1 MRKKLFLFVVSML
14 VVAPFGVRAEDLQLT
29 AGQPLSVSLTGPS
42 VTYTLTS
49 STGIDSL
56 SASGSTLTLTLTAG
70 DSVVV
75 NQANGYEITNNLSQ
89 TTNCVTDLTTTI
101 TFTQTVVIT
110 AGTTSRGC
118 AVGGG
123 GGSQPSSVSIS
134 INNGA
139 AETSSRDVTLQLS
152 ANDAAE
158 MIISNDLSFSDA
170 TWQPY
175 ATSKSWTL
183 TEGLGAKRVYVNYKT
198 QTGGTSQPISAVI
211 TLVAA
216 SSSGSSG
223 SPSAPSAPGAPSAP
237 TVPQGSALVDG
248 WLVKEIGSPAI
259 YFVEGGVLKPILNE
273 AVFLGRGF
281 SWSDIRT
288 IASKSGYVVGATL
301 TLPVREGSIIKKA
314 NDQRVY
320 VITNGKR
327 RWIKNEEAFNG
338 LGYSWYMVT
347 VVSDEAFDAYL
358 ETTPFLVVGDRHPD
372 GTLIKYAGDSKVYLV
387 DGGKKRWI
395 KTEEEFRARGYLFVD
410 VITILST
417 ETFENGVDI
426 GTTVQGYSTDTQTT
440 GSFTRYLTVESI
452 GDEVRLLQATL
463 KQLGFFPAKA
473 NVTGYFGSV
482 TRNAVIDYQKAHGI
496 DPLGVVGPE
505 TRNSLNEDL

>member
-1 MRKKLFLFVVSML
+1 MRKKLFLL
-14 VVAPFGVRAEDLQLT
+14 VVGLFVIAPFGVSAEDLQLT

-56 SASGSTLTLTLTAG
+56 SVSGSTLTLTLAAS

-89 TTNCVTDLTTTI
+89 PTNCVTDLTTTI

-123 GGSQPSSVSIS
+123 GGSQPSSVGIS

-139 AETSSRDVTLQLS
+139 AETSSRNVTLQLA
-152 ANDAAE
+152 ANDATE

-170 TWQPY
+170 TWEPY
-175 ATSKSWTL
+175 AASKSWTL
-183 TEGLGAKRVYVNYKT
+183 TEGLGVKRVYVNYRT
-198 QTGGTSQPISAVI
+198 QTGSSLPISAVI

-216 SSSGSSG
+216 SPSGSSG
-223 SPSAPSAPGAPSAP
+223 SPSAPSSPSVP
-237 TVPQGSALVDG
+237 SVLTVPQGSALVDG
-248 WLVKEIGSPAI
+248 WLVKELGDPAI
-259 YFVEGGVLKPILNE
+259 YFVEGGVLRPILNE

-281 SWSDIRT
+281 SWTDIRM
-288 IASKSGYVVGATL
+288 IASTSGYAVGATM

-338 LGYSWYMVT
+338 LGYSWHMVT
-347 VVSDEAFDAYL
+347 IVSDEAFDAYL

-372 GTLIKYAGDSKVYLV
+372 GTLIKYAGDPKVYLL

-395 KTEEEFRARGYLFVD
+395 KTEAEFRARGYLFVD
-410 VITILST
+410 VIMIPST
-417 ETFENGVDI
+417 ETFVNGTDI
-426 GTTVQGYSTDTQTT
+426 GTTVQGYTTDTQTT
-440 GSFTRYLTVESI
+440 GSFASYLTVGSS
-452 GDEVRLLQATL
+452 GDEVRLLQTTL
-463 KQLGFFPAKA
+463 RQLGFFPAAA

-482 TRNAVIDYQKAHGI
+482 TRNAVIEYQKAHGI

-505 TRNSLNEDL
+505 TRNSLNKSL